1 MTIIE
6 DDFDNYRAKKV
17 YTLESTTRYI
27 QAKMISRDE
36 DSFRIVEVDVI
47 RCIDGDFDLD
57 GILNTFDLDSDNDGI
72 PDNIEAQTTLGYI
85 APGAFTDTNS
95 NGVNDVYEGGLTP
108 VNTDGTDDPDYLDL
122 DSDNE
127 GADDTQKQI
136 LRSQVQ

>member
-1 MTIIE
+1 
-6 DDFDNYRAKKV
+6 
-17 YTLESTTRYI
+17 
-27 QAKMISRDE
+27 MISRDE

-85 APGAFTDTNS
+85 APGTFTDTNS

-127 GADDTQKQI
+127 GADDTTEADI
-136 LRSQVQ
+136 TLSGTR